1 MDEPALGLYLADS
14 LMRKC
19 TAPFDVPAMPV
30 YTGTSAWNREAGM
43 RVDAILNTQPSGY

>member
-1 MDEPALGLYLADS
+1 MVCTFNR

-19 TAPFDVPAMPV
+19 TALFHAPALPV